1 MLFKRSK
8 QQWFGFLCGGEDHVL
23 APFLCVFSWRRIFPG
38 ELGPAHLQ
46 VSQLCSGRCTW
57 RPPTAPSQYQVSGLV
72 ELTDSILQVFYTG
85 IQIPF
90 YPAHGHTIR
99 IANTWISS
107 SRERSGLVCFEVY
120 RGADCSQYWEKVT
133 KIRY

>member
-1 MLFKRSK
+1 M
-8 QQWFGFLCGGEDHVL
+8 FLPPFCASSLGDASSQESWALHICRFPSCALGAAPGG
-23 APFLCVFSWRRIFPG
+23 
-38 ELGPAHLQ
+38 
-46 VSQLCSGRCTW
+46 
-57 RPPTAPSQYQVSGLV
+57 PPPPQYQVSGLV
-72 ELTDSILQVFYTG
+72 ELTDSILRVFYAG

-90 YPAHGHTIR
+90 YPAHGHTIH

-120 RGADCSQYWEKVT
+120 RGADCFQYWEKVT